1 MKKLMVFMLVA
12 LATACS
18 KEPADPQAN
27 LGAKIEASY
36 AKAVVLQEGVSVKV
50 TKIEDSR
57 CPKNVVC
64 VWAGMVR
71 VYFSVTE
78 NSATKDASVELYTD
92 NSKTP
97 KTTVVLNGNTYEIEV
112 TEVSPYPSTP
122 DPISVE
128 DYRISFTIKKV

>member
-1 MKKLMVFMLVA
+1 MKKLMVIMLVA

-18 KEPADPQAN
+18 KETAEPQAN
-27 LGAKIEASY
+27 LGGKIEMSY
-36 AKAVVLQEGVSVKV
+36 AQAVMLQEGVSVKV

-64 VWAGMVR
+64 VWAGMVK

-78 NSATKDASVELYTD
+78 NNVTKDASVELYAD

-97 KTTVVLNGNTYEIEV
+97 RTTVILNGTTYAIEV

-122 DPISVE
+122 DPISLE
-128 DYRISFTIKKV
+128 NYRIIFTIKKV